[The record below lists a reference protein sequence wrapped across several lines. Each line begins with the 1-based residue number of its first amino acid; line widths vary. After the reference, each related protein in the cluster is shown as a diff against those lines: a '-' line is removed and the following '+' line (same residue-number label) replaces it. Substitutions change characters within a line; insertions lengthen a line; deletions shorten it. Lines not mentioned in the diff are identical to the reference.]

1 MQLLK
6 KLPIRYTGEL
16 HEVKLINFSVE
27 KSEVE
32 SLVPWNLVVRDFG
45 GRAMISMVDVD
56 LRHMHPTFLPEKMHF
71 NYRHVGFRL
80 LLEDSQRNSDGR
92 NKGIFFLKSFTDQ
105 PLVVKGGQWMTDY
118 NLELAGI
125 VATNDMLALK
135 QKEHFLHYVLDDHV
149 PTSCPDLK
157 AIVGA
162 LDRAYSAD
170 GGRLRMVKIQR
181 EKWPIEEVNC
191 GYFRTNFFKTARFE
205 GAFRVNETIYYEWT
219 PPQLI

>member
-16 HEVKLINFSVE
+16 HAVKLINFSVE

-80 LLEDSQRNSDGR
+80 LLEDSQRNSDER

-105 PLVVKGGQWMTDY
+105 PLVVKGGQWIF
-118 NLELAGI
+118 G
-125 VATNDMLALK
+125 
-135 QKEHFLHYVLDDHV
+135 
-149 PTSCPDLK
+149 PTSSRRPASK
-157 AIVGA
+157 VI
-162 LDRAYSAD
+162 SA
-170 GGRLRMVKIQR
+170 
-181 EKWPIEEVNC
+181 
-191 GYFRTNFFKTARFE
+191 
-205 GAFRVNETIYYEWT
+205 
-219 PPQLI
+219 